1 MHYHHLRHSCA
12 TWLSLKLMASLG
24 EFSPEM
30 IFRDLPQTMRW
41 LRDDLRLRSA
51 LFSAKGGPTRRIVH
65 IVSAILG
72 HGSPK
77 TTLLHYIHSLPQIMA
92 MAWQWSPRN
101 WLFSAYNIASIAGVS
116 QPTMKAEPSDGVSVD
131 CQQLLDIIGRIKPL
145 KERRRARQKA
155 PRNQAQQVEHNW
167 AIERVRTIESM
178 LAYASYAEQTGR
190 QVNLDW
196 LEFSAED
203 RALMLE
209 RARYIRDMQQPS
221 RTNTPRPKHRLQS
234 TLHANDPSYTS
245 LLPTP
250 PKHGGRDA
258 VTEYAQRLY
267 ELLEGPDSERAQRV
281 IDDFVERCWT
291 TETTL
296 RFYRDRDEEHARD
309 YLWLLT
315 AIGIPARAI
324 ELIIYD
330 TNKPKTTKSYWR
342 QRLGN
347 IRRPFSQHMPEN
359 PDVENLHLGIR
370 AQLKLPDEQGQNLHS
385 GSALRYLMLMASID
399 WHFRG

>member
-1 MHYHHLRHSCA
+1 
-12 TWLSLKLMASLG
+12 
-24 EFSPEM
+24 
-30 IFRDLPQTMRW
+30 
-41 LRDDLRLRSA
+41 
-51 LFSAKGGPTRRIVH
+51 
-65 IVSAILG
+65 
-72 HGSPK
+72 
-77 TTLLHYIHSLPQIMA
+77 
-92 MAWQWSPRN
+92 MAWQWNPRN
-101 WLFSAYNIASIAGVS
+101 WLFTAYNVASIAGVS
-116 QPTMKAEPSDGVSVD
+116 QPTMKAEPSDGIPVE
-131 CQQLLDIIGRIKPL
+131 CQPLLDIIGRIRPL
-145 KERRRARQKA
+145 KERRRTRQKA
-155 PRNQAQQVEHNW
+155 SRGQAQQVENNW
-167 AIERVRTIESM
+167 AIARIRTIESM

-190 QVNLDW
+190 QINLNW
-196 LEFSAED
+196 VEFSAED

-209 RARYIRDMQQPS
+209 RARYIRDMQQHS
-221 RTNTPRPKHRLQS
+221 RTNTPRSKHRLRS
-234 TLHANDPSYTS
+234 TLHADDPSYTS

-267 ELLEGPDSERAQRV
+267 ELLEGPDSERAQRA
-281 IDDFVERCWT
+281 IDNFVERCWA

-315 AIGIPARAI
+315 AIGIPARAL

-330 TNKPKTTKSYWR
+330 TSKPKTTKSYWR

-370 AQLKLPDEQGQNLHS
+370 AQLKLPGEQGQNLHP